1 MKCEMACTKRAKL
14 KISQSDGTSQCLC
27 FRHGFLL
34 IKYLIR
40 RLGTYDFGIYIQQ
53 PPEPAPP
60 RVIAPEARHAVT
72 LPEDREG
79 KKEVLSTVASTE
91 DADWEWDA

>member
-1 MKCEMACTKRAKL
+1 MKCEMACTKKAKL
-14 KISQSDGTSQCLC
+14 KISQSNGTSQCLC

-34 IKYLIR
+34 IKHLIR
-40 RLGTYDFGIYIQQ
+40 RLGDYDFGIYIQQ

-79 KKEVLSTVASTE
+79 KQKVLDSLKTE
-91 DADWEWDA
+91 DDEDWDWDA